1 MPELAAALAECL
13 ARVQRPGAFYATG
26 TFDIHPPRLEI
37 EGVGPIA
44 LPLQSAQAGQLK
56 SVAEQAPYGR
66 GTETLVDTQVRRT
79 WQIDAERMRITGRRW
94 AEDLA
99 SVVARITATFGIT
112 GRVEAELYK
121 LLVYEEGSFFLSH
134 RDTEKSHGMFA
145 TLVVVLPGDFEG
157 GELVVRH
164 RGQEVRLDLHRD
176 EPSEAAFAAFY
187 ADCLHE
193 VLPIHSG
200 HRLTLIYNLI
210 RPQGEPLPQLP
221 DYDAEQA
228 QATDLLRAWGRALDA
243 SQDPAAAVPL
253 KLVYP
258 LEHAYTPAELGFDT
272 LKGADAAVAAVVSAA
287 ARAAD
292 CDLFLAL
299 ASVEESGWAEST
311 GDWHDPD
318 FEIGEVDESNES
330 LHDWRH
336 PDGTRPAMGALPFFG
351 DEVAPPGAFEA
362 RDDSEPEFSEAT
374 GNAGASFERLYQCAA
389 LVLWPRT
396 NRAAVLAAGGLA
408 VSLPFLDE
416 LVRQWQAAGQAP
428 EDPLR
433 TEARALAARISA
445 AWPTDDWARQ
455 HASGAG
461 QTRMLLDAL
470 ARLDD
475 PECAAVFVA
484 GQSAAG
490 AYGPQDNESL
500 AAMLA
505 RLPTARAADL
515 LAAIVAGN
523 AGRQPAACADLLA
536 RVSADPAGDPEPW
549 RAAALALLAA
559 LTTEAQPPAGPDNR
573 FVDPRQRRAPPT
585 PDLVVQTLTALARI
599 DSSLA
604 DRALDHF
611 MADSVRYGMDG
622 ILLPAALI
630 LKAATATGPRPTA
643 IDALLKATRAHL
655 DQRIAEPL
663 EPPADLSRPAKLS
676 CSCNYCQGLS
686 RFLASPMESVW
697 KLKAAEGE
705 RTHVTEVARRSNSD
719 LDLATDKKGRPYTLV
734 CTKNQAS
741 YERRVRQRAQDLE
754 QRGRLGD

>member
-1 MPELAAALAECL
+1 MPELAAALAKCL

-44 LPLQSAQAGQLK
+44 LPLQSAQAEQLK

-99 SVVARITATFGIT
+99 SVVARISATFGIA

-121 LLVYEEGSFFLSH
+121 LLVYEQGSFFLAH
-134 RDTEKSHGMFA
+134 RDTEKSPGMFA

-157 GELVVRH
+157 GELMVRH

-228 QATDLLRAWGRALDA
+228 QATDLLSAWGRALDA
-243 SQDPAAAVPL
+243 SQDLAAAVPL

-318 FEIGEVDESNES
+318 YEIGEVTDSNES

-336 PDGTRPAMGALPFFG
+336 PDGSRPAMGSLPFFG
-351 DEVAPPGAFEA
+351 DEVAPPGAFEV

-416 LVRQWQAAGQAP
+416 LVRQWQAAGQPP

-433 TEARALAARISA
+433 AEARTLAARIST
-445 AWPTDDWARQ
+445 AWPTDDWARK
-455 HASGAG
+455 HASEAG

-559 LTTEAQPPAGPDNR
+559 LTTEAQPPASPDPR
-573 FVDPRQRRAPPT
+573 FIDPRQRRAPPT

-599 DSSLA
+599 DPSLA

-611 MADSVRYGMDG
+611 MANSVRYGMDN

-630 LKAATATGPRPTA
+630 LKGATAAGPRPTA
-643 IDALLKATRAHL
+643 IDALLKAALTHL

-676 CSCNYCQGLS
+676 CSCSYCQRLS

-697 KLKAAEGE
+697 KLKAAEAE
-705 RTHVTEVARRSNSD
+705 RNHVTEVVRRSNSD

-754 QRGRLGD
+754 QRGRLGG